1 MTQRLSLNS
10 VAPDFEL
17 QDADFTP
24 VKLSKF
30 RGRKNIVLV
39 FLRGF
44 VCPFCRSQLAQL
56 QQDYYEFQ
64 RRDAEIITI
73 GPDGPHTFKRYWMEN
88 NIHFIGLTDY
98 KSQVAEKY
106 GQEADMFELGRLPVI
121 FIVDKQGKIQYTYYS
136 EAMSDI
142 PNNLDLLQA
151 LDHINLTE

>member
-30 RGRKNIVLV
+30 REGKTLYLFSCEICLS
-39 FLRGF
+39 FL
-44 VCPFCRSQLAQL
+44 PSQLAQL

-73 GPDGPHTFKRYWMEN
+73 GPDGR
-88 NIHFIGLTDY
+88 IRSRDIGWRITSTSLGLPIISHKWL
-98 KSQVAEKY
+98 KS
-106 GQEADMFELGRLPVI
+106 MGRKLI
-121 FIVDKQGKIQYTYYS
+121 CL
-136 EAMSDI
+136 
-142 PNNLDLLQA
+142 NW
-151 LDHINLTE
+151 